1 MFNPSDREF
10 RILEKIA
17 KFKKR
22 KATVK
27 RVKRK
32 PIKNYQNAVGRYD
45 SKQNQLKQ
53 VENILFN
60 APKGQKATV
69 TLEKVLKLIK

>member
-1 MFNPSDREF
+1 MFNPNDREYK
-10 RILEKIA
+10 ILQKIA

-22 KATVK
+22 KTVVK

-32 PIKNYQNAVGRYD
+32 PIKNYN
-45 SKQNQLKQ
+45 KQNQLKQ

-60 APKGQKATV
+60 TPKGQKATV

>member
-1 MFNPSDREF
+1 MFNPSDREY

-27 RVKRK
+27 RVKTK
-32 PIKNYQNAVGRYD
+32 PIKNYQ
-45 SKQNQLKQ
+45 KQNQLKQ

>member
-22 KATVK
+22 KTVVK

-32 PIKNYQNAVGRYD
+32 PINNYN
-45 SKQNQLKQ
+45 KQNQLKQ

-60 APKGQKATV
+60 SPKGQKASV

>member
-1 MFNPSDREF
+1 MFNPNDREF
-10 RILEKIA
+10 RILQKIA

-22 KATVK
+22 KTVVK

-32 PIKNYQNAVGRYD
+32 PIKNYN
-45 SKQNQLKQ
+45 KQQQMQQ

-60 APKGQKATV
+60 SPKGQKATV

>member
-1 MFNPSDREF
+1 MFNPNDREY
-10 RILEKIA
+10 RILQKIA

-22 KATVK
+22 KTVVK

-32 PIKNYQNAVGRYD
+32 PINNYQ
-45 SKQNQLKQ
+45 KQQQMQQ

-60 APKGQKATV
+60 SPKGQKATV

>member
-1 MFNPSDREF
+1 MFNPSDREY
-10 RILEKIA
+10 RILQKIA

-32 PIKNYQNAVGRYD
+32 PIKNYN
-45 SKQNQLKQ
+45 KQNQLKQ

-60 APKGQKATV
+60 SPKGQKATV

>member
-1 MFNPSDREF
+1 MFNPNDREF

-22 KATVK
+22 KATTVK

-32 PIKNYQNAVGRYD
+32 PIKNYNAVGRYD
-45 SKQNQLKQ
+45 SVKQQQ
-53 VENILFN
+53 T
-60 APKGQKATV
+60 GS
-69 TLEKVLKLIK
+69 